1 MNKIGLLAWMI
12 PVLLMG
18 QVQQADLILFN
29 GKIVTVDP
37 RFSIVQAIAV
47 RNGSI
52 IAVGA
57 NEAIQVTAGANT
69 RRVDLRGH
77 TVIPGLIDG
86 HTHLFAMDTDVPMV
100 NVRSI
105 KDILQIAS
113 QEAAKKKSG
122 EWIELAPPGQP
133 PYHINMLNQIAEH
146 RLPTRWELDQAAPQ
160 NPVIIKSS
168 QFHDDKRIS
177 ILNSKALALFGITK
191 EAGPANVK
199 IDRDKN
205 GEPSGMVIGSAV
217 GDLNVDGVIRRN
229 FTLEGRLAELKKD
242 FLEFHA
248 GGVTTH
254 YEGHG
259 MPESTIDVYTELWK
273 RGGMTM
279 RSYLVKQVN
288 DRKSIQAIEAD
299 FDAMKAFSGKGF
311 GDDLFRVGG
320 MAIVFGDNVG
330 FGQGFMREPYVGPDG
345 KMWSGLQLIPDDKLY
360 AILRAATERNFRVN
374 IQASGGRAI
383 DIVVGT
389 LDRIN
394 KDIPLAPK
402 RPVII
407 HSQFPSEQNMKDV
420 ARIGIV
426 PTTVTNFLW
435 GQGNNYIKYY
445 GKENANKAIPMKS
458 WLEHNVPVVQS
469 CDYGPHNG
477 MFIIWQSIAR
487 KNGWTGETL
496 GPQETITR
504 EQALRIFTNNGARI
518 TFGEDKIGS
527 LENGKFADM
536 AVLDRDILTVPLD
549 QIKDIK
555 VIATLVGG
563 KEVYGSLGNIR

>member
-1 MNKIGLLAWMI
+1 MKKIALFVCMI

-18 QVQQADLILFN
+18 QTPQADLILFN
-29 GKIVTVDP
+29 GKIVTVDS
-37 RFSIVQAIAV
+37 RFSIAQAIAV
-47 RNGSI
+47 RQGTLIVVGTNA
-52 IAVGA
+52 AVQSA
-57 NEAIQVTAGANT
+57 AGPNA

-100 NVRSI
+100 NVKSV

-113 QEAAKKKSG
+113 GEAAKKKPG
-122 EWIELAPPGQP
+122 EWIELAPPAEP
-133 PYHINMLNQIAEH
+133 PYHIHMLDQIAEH
-146 RLPTRWELDQAAPQ
+146 RLPNRWELDQAAPK

-168 QFHDDKRIS
+168 QFHDDKRMTV
-177 ILNSKALALFGITK
+177 LNSEGLKLFGITK
-191 EAGPANVK
+191 ETVPANVK
-199 IDRDKN
+199 VDRDKN
-205 GEPSGMVIGSAV
+205 GEPTGLVIGSAV
-217 GDLNVDGVIRRN
+217 ADLNVNSVIRHS
-229 FTLEGRLAELKKD
+229 FTLDERLAELKKD
-242 FLEFHA
+242 FAEFHA

-259 MPESTIDVYTELWK
+259 MPESTIDLYTELWK

-279 RSYLVKQVN
+279 RSYLVKQIN
-288 DRKSIQAIEAD
+288 DRKSIREIEAD
-299 FDAMKAFSGKGF
+299 LDAMKQFSGKGS

-320 MAIVFGDNVG
+320 VAVVFGDNVG
-330 FGQGFMREPYVGPDG
+330 FGQGFMREPYIGPEG
-345 KMWSGLQLIPDDKLY
+345 KAWNGLQLIPDDKFY
-360 AILRAATERNFRVN
+360 AILRAAAARNFRVN
-374 IQASGGRAI
+374 IQASGGKAI
-383 DIVVGT
+383 DITVGA

-394 KDIPLAPK
+394 KEIALAPL

-407 HSQFPSEQNMKDV
+407 HSQFPSEQNMKDA

-445 GKENANKAIPMKS
+445 GRENANRAIPMRS

-496 GPQETITR
+496 GPQETLTR
-504 EQALRIFTNNGARI
+504 EQALRVFTNNGARI

-527 LENGKFADM
+527 LENGKFADL
-536 AVLDRDILTVPLD
+536 AVLDRDILTVPAD

-555 VIATLVGG
+555 VLATLVGG
-563 KEVYGSLGNIR
+563 KEVYGSLTSIR